1 MCSFHCHAERTIVIL
16 SVSEESVYDLNMNVN
31 KELNTAWEFVEKTG
45 KSVFLTGKAGTGKT
59 TFLHEVV
66 ESSSKRVVV
75 VAPTGIAAI
84 NAGGVTIHSF
94 FQLPL
99 HPYIPGMKMES
110 KFAFS
115 KEKRSI
121 IKTIDVLI
129 IDEISMVRSDLL
141 DAVDSVLRRFRD
153 RNKPFGGVQLLM
165 IGDLQQ
171 LTPVVTEE
179 EAELLSHYYTT
190 PYFFGSHALEKT
202 DYVTIELKQIYRQQ
216 DERFV
221 SILNE
226 IRSGRPSRQAI
237 NILNE
242 RYIPSFIPDSE
253 DGYIRLTTHNNT
265 ANTYNEEQLDLLDEQ
280 LYRFDAEIS
289 GNFPEYSYPTEVQ
302 LDLKKGAQVM
312 FVKNDPS
319 SEKRYYNGKVG
330 HVVEI
335 VDDIVLVQCTGDD
348 EPVAVEQLEW
358 ENSKYVINEQT
369 QEMETA
375 VQGVFRQYPLR
386 LAWAITIH
394 KSQGLTF
401 DKAIIDAAASF
412 ASGQVYVALSR
423 CRTLEGMVLATP
435 LRQSAVMTDLR
446 VEDYI
451 EIQERAAA
459 ESFARLDAIKKEY
472 FSQLLGDM
480 FDFRNLAYLQK
491 RMLGICSDFPSG
503 TFVGLSQKHNDI
515 LNALNEKVVP
525 VGLKWQRVIAGKSFE
540 ELSSE
545 EFAVRIQKGCEYFL
559 SELENAYGNFLDKMK
574 DLKAENKELLRRY
587 NNIWNDLHLEL
598 GTQRLLLKTMS
609 AVRFS
614 TESFL
619 RERQKAVYEASGFV
633 PEELK
638 TRPARKSKAAKPEK
652 PKKEDTKLTT
662 FKLYKQGLSIDKI
675 AKERDLHKRTIH
687 SHLAHF
693 VAKGML
699 PVEDFVPEA
708 KCDTIRT
715 VISETG
721 TLKGLA
727 HIKQSCPDDISYE
740 DIIMVIAAMEQ
751 DA

>member
-1 MCSFHCHAERTIVIL
+1 
-16 SVSEESVYDLNMNVN
+16 MNVN
-31 KELNTAWEFVEKTG
+31 NELKTAWEFVEKTG

-59 TFLHEVV
+59 TFLREVV

-99 HPYIPGMKMES
+99 HPYVPGVKMES

-153 RNKPFGGVQLLM
+153 RHKPFGGVQLLM

-171 LTPVVTEE
+171 LTPVVTDE
-179 EAELLSHYYTT
+179 EAELLRHYYST
-190 PYFFGSHALEKT
+190 PYFFGSHALGQT

-216 DERFV
+216 DESFV
-221 SILNE
+221 SVLNE
-226 IRSGRPSRQAI
+226 IRSGRPSQQAI

-242 RYIPSFIPDSE
+242 RYIPSFAPDPDE
-253 DGYIRLTTHNNT
+253 GYIRLTTHNNT
-265 ANTYNEEQLDLLDEQ
+265 ANAYNQQQLDLLDELQ
-280 LYRFDAEIS
+280 YRFDAEIS
-289 GNFPEYSYPTEVQ
+289 GNFPEYSYPTDVRLE
-302 LDLKKGAQVM
+302 LKKGAQVM

-319 SEKRYYNGKVG
+319 SEKRYYNGKIG

-335 VDDIVLVQCTGDD
+335 IDDVILVQCPGDD

-358 ENSKYVINEQT
+358 ENSRYVINEQT
-369 QEMETA
+369 QEMETE
-375 VQGVFRQYPLR
+375 VQGIFRQYPLR

-451 EIQERAAA
+451 ELQEKAAA
-459 ESFARLDAIKKEY
+459 ESLARLNVIKMEY

-491 RMLGICSDFPSG
+491 RMLAICQEFPSG
-503 TFVGLSQKHNDI
+503 TVVGLSQKHNDI
-515 LNALNEKVVP
+515 LNVLNEKVVP
-525 VGLKWQRVIAGKSFE
+525 VGLKWQRVIALKPFE
-540 ELSSE
+540 ELCSD
-545 EFAVRIQKGCEYFL
+545 EFGMRVQKGCEYFL
-559 SELENAYGNFLDKMK
+559 SELDAAYGDFLDKMK
-574 DLKAENKELLRRY
+574 ELKVENKELLKRY
-587 NNIWNDLHLEL
+587 NNIWGDLHQEL
-598 GTQRLLLKTMS
+598 GTQRLLLKAMAGVHFT
-609 AVRFS
+609 
-614 TESFL
+614 TETFL

-638 TRPARKSKAAKPEK
+638 TRSAKKSAKPEK
-652 PKKEDTKLTT
+652 PEKEDTKLTT
-662 FKLYKQGLSIDKI
+662 FKLYKQGLTIDRI

-699 PVEDFVPEA
+699 PLEDFVSSG
-708 KCDTIRT
+708 KCETIRS

-727 HIKQSCPDDISYE
+727 HIKKSCPDEITYE
-740 DIIMVIAAMEQ
+740 DIIMVIASMEC

>member
-1 MCSFHCHAERTIVIL
+1 
-16 SVSEESVYDLNMNVN
+16 MNVN
-31 KELNTAWEFVEKTG
+31 NELKTAWEFVEKTG

-59 TFLHEVV
+59 TFLREVV
-66 ESSSKRVVV
+66 ASSSKRVVV

-99 HPYIPGMKMES
+99 HPYIPGVKIES

-153 RNKPFGGVQLLM
+153 RTRPFGGVQLLM

-171 LTPVVTEE
+171 LTPVVTDE

-216 DERFV
+216 DESFV

-226 IRSGRPSRQAI
+226 VRSGRPSQQAI
-237 NILNE
+237 NSLNE
-242 RYIPSFIPDSE
+242 RYIPSFAPDPDE
-253 DGYIRLTTHNNT
+253 GYIRLTTHNNT
-265 ANTYNEEQLDLLDEQ
+265 ANAYNQQQLDQIDDL

-302 LDLKKGAQVM
+302 LELKKGAQVM

-319 SEKRYYNGKVG
+319 SEKRYYNGKIG

-335 VDDIVLVQCTGDD
+335 VDDIILVQCPGDD
-348 EPVAVEQLEW
+348 EPVVVEQLEW

-369 QEMETA
+369 QEMETE

-451 EIQERAAA
+451 ELQEKAAA
-459 ESFARLDAIKKEY
+459 ESLARLDAIKKDY

-491 RMLGICSDFPSG
+491 RMLGVCTEFPSG

-525 VGLKWQRVIAGKSFE
+525 VGLKWQRVISLKQFD
-540 ELSSE
+540 ELCSE
-545 EFAVRIQKGCEYFL
+545 EFGQRVQKGCEYFL
-559 SELENAYGNFLDKMK
+559 AELESAYGDFLEKMK
-574 DLKAENKELLRRY
+574 DLKAENKELLKRY
-587 NNIWNDLHLEL
+587 NNIWSDLHVEL
-598 GTQRLLLKTMS
+598 GTQMRLLKAMAGVHFT
-609 AVRFS
+609 
-614 TESFL
+614 TETFL

-638 TRPARKSKAAKPEK
+638 TRSAKKSAKPAKPEK
-652 PKKEDTKLTT
+652 PEKEDTKLTT
-662 FKLYKQGLSIDKI
+662 FKLYKQGLTIDRI

-699 PVEDFVPEA
+699 PLEDFVSSG
-708 KCDTIRT
+708 KCETIRS

-727 HIKQSCPDDISYE
+727 HIKKSCPDEITYE
-740 DIIMVIAAMEQ
+740 DIIMVIASMEC

>member
-1 MCSFHCHAERTIVIL
+1 MSANR
-16 SVSEESVYDLNMNVN
+16 
-31 KELNTAWEFVEKTG
+31 ELKAAWDFVERTG

-59 TFLHEVV
+59 TFLREVV

-99 HPYIPGMKMES
+99 HPYIPGVKIES

-121 IKTIDVLI
+121 IKTIDVLV

-153 RNKPFGGVQLLM
+153 RNRPFGGVQLLM

-171 LTPVVTEE
+171 LTPVVTDE
-179 EAELLSHYYTT
+179 EAQLLSNYYTT
-190 PYFFGSHALEKT
+190 PYFFGSHALGKI
-202 DYVTIELKQIYRQQ
+202 DYVTIELKQVYRQQ
-216 DERFV
+216 DEEFI

-226 IRSGRPSRQAI
+226 VRSGRPSQRAI
-237 NILNE
+237 TALNA
-242 RYIPSFIPDSE
+242 RYQPSFSPDPE
-253 DGYIRLTTHNNT
+253 EGYIRLTTHNNT
-265 ANTYNEEQLDLLDEQ
+265 ANSYNEQQLELLEEQLH
-280 LYRFDAEIS
+280 RFDAQIS
-289 GNFPEYSYPTEVQ
+289 GNFPEYSYPTELQ
-302 LDLKKGAQVM
+302 LELKKGAQVM

-319 SEKRYYNGKVG
+319 SEKRYYNGRIG

-335 VDDIVLVQCTGDD
+335 VDDIILVQCPGDD

-358 ENSKYVINEQT
+358 ENSRYVINEQT
-369 QEMETA
+369 QEMETQ
-375 VQGVFRQYPLR
+375 VQGVFKQYPLR

-401 DKAIIDAAASF
+401 DKAIIDAASSF

-435 LRQSAVMTDLR
+435 LRQSSVMSDLR

-451 EIQERAAA
+451 ELQERAAA
-459 ESFARLDAIKKEY
+459 QSLSRLEETKKEY
-472 FSQLLGDM
+472 FRQLLGDM
-480 FDFRNLAYLQK
+480 FDFSNLAYLQK
-491 RMLGICSDFPSG
+491 RMLGVCGEFPSG
-503 TFVGLSQKHNDI
+503 AFPGLAQKHNDI

-525 VGLKWQRVIAGKSFE
+525 VGRKWLRVISGKAYE
-540 ELSSE
+540 ELTAE
-545 EFAVRIQKGCEYFL
+545 EFAARVQKGCEYFL
-559 SELENAYGNFLDKMK
+559 NELETAYGDFLDKMK
-574 DLKAENKELLRRY
+574 DLKAENKELLKRY

-598 GTQRLLLKTMS
+598 ETQRILLKAMS
-609 AVRFS
+609 EMNFS

-633 PEELK
+633 PKELK
-638 TRPARKSKAAKPEK
+638 TGSRGKPKAEKPEK
-652 PKKEDTKLTT
+652 PKKEDTKYTT
-662 FKLYKQGLSIDKI
+662 FKLYKQGKSVKEIC
-675 AKERDLHKRTIH
+675 KERDLHKRTVH
-687 SHLAHF
+687 GHLAHF

-699 PVEDFVPEA
+699 PVEDFVPA
-708 KCDTIRT
+708 GKCDAIRA
-715 VISETG
+715 VISDLG

-727 HIKQSCPDDISYE
+727 SIKSACPDDISYE
-740 DIIMVIAAMEQ
+740 DIIMVIASME
-751 DA
+751 AE